1 MVLSFLLLCLLGVSV
16 CVFLARRVEG
26 ERGGQGRGG
35 GGGDFSRFLAL
46 EVVSFFFVV
55 GCGVSVSR
63 SLVTP
68 ELWI

>member
-1 MVLSFLLLCLLGVSV
+1 MSL
-16 CVFLARRVEG
+16 CVFFWRAEWREREG
-26 ERGGQGRGG
+26 DRDGGGG

-63 SLVTP
+63 SLVTS

>member
-1 MVLSFLLLCLLGVSV
+1 MSLCV
-16 CVFLARRVEG
+16 CFFGGQSGGR
-26 ERGGQGRGG
+26 ERGTGTGAG

-46 EVVSFFFVV
+46 EVVSFFFAV

-63 SLVTP
+63 SLVTS